1 MVDLDRRGEVARAQ
15 MVESLRRLGVADEP
29 VLEVMASV
37 PRHRFVDRFW
47 AVARGARWTA
57 RSVREF
63 VVDEGCSDETLHLLH
78 DVLVAVAIRG
88 PIDEPVA
95 TSSISAPVIV
105 ASMLTE
111 MALRHG
117 LRVLEVG
124 TGSGYN
130 VALIAELVGD
140 PSLVTTVEIDPT
152 LVAETAPRLERLG
165 YGAIYVIG
173 GDGSEGV
180 AERAPFDRVLATV
193 GCVDIAPAWI
203 DQLAGGGELLLPLE
217 HGAMH
222 PRVAVRK
229 SEGGLHGRFVGRS
242 GFVRIQGSQARH
254 QIWPHQAPVRAHLR
268 SEPLPS
274 PLADALA
281 PPDPGRAHWTQ
292 KLWDFDTYLGIR
304 DRQAGIRDRRAA
316 TGPGLSDG
324 TSLAMVRGRTVAVG
338 GPEGGHLRDRLL
350 TIGQQW
356 VHLGCPGQGRYALV
370 FTSRDDGPVPPDTPA
385 GPWALDR
392 IDYRQHVTLA
402 P

>member
-1 MVDLDRRGEVARAQ
+1 VA
-15 MVESLRRLGVADEP
+15 
-29 VLEVMASV
+29 
-37 PRHRFVDRFW
+37 
-47 AVARGARWTA
+47 T
-57 RSVREF
+57 
-63 VVDEGCSDETLHLLH
+63 
-78 DVLVAVAIRG
+78 RG

-95 TSSISAPVIV
+95 TSSVSAPVIV
-105 ASMLTE
+105 GSMLTE

-130 VALIAELVGD
+130 AALIAELVGD

-152 LVAETAPRLERLG
+152 LVAEAVPRLERLG
-165 YGAIYVIG
+165 YGAIHVIG
-173 GDGSEGV
+173 GDGTEGV
-180 AERAPFDRVLATV
+180 AERAPFDRVVATV
-193 GCVDIAPAWI
+193 GCLDIAPAWI
-203 DQLAGGGELLLPLE
+203 GQLAEGGELLLPLE

-222 PRVAVRK
+222 PRVAVGK
-229 SEGGLHGRFVGRS
+229 SEVGLHGSFVGRS

-254 QIWPHQAPVRAHLR
+254 QVWPYQAPVRAHLR

-281 PPDPGRAHWTQ
+281 PPDPGRPHWTQ
-292 KLWDFDTYLGIR
+292 NLWDFDTYLGIR
-304 DRQAGIRDRRAA
+304 DRRAGIRDRRAA

-324 TSLAMVRGRTVAVG
+324 TSLAMIQGRTAAIG

-350 TIGQQW
+350 TIGLQW
-356 VHLGCPGQGRYALV
+356 VDLGCPGQGRYALA
-370 FTSRDDGPVPPDTPA
+370 FTSRDDSPVPPDTPA